1 MVVRVVLATGLA
13 IALMAALANGAV
25 LRRAGVTSSCSIVHA
40 GAAGAQLV
48 ESCRAGW
55 LDGFPNLSSRGC
67 STITVSARLSARGR
81 EQYWSCPVH

>member
-25 LRRAGVTSSCSIVHA
+25 LR
-40 GAAGAQLV
+40 
-48 ESCRAGW
+48 RAGW